1 LTAVRNRSNPDDLS
15 LPVASSKSPVIED
28 HGRPEIIQQ
37 IFHGRESE
45 FRDFVQNAVVP
56 MHWVGADGTILWA
69 NKAELALLGY
79 SWNEYVG
86 RPIAEFHADQGAIE
100 DILGR
105 LGKRED
111 LQGYRAKLRCKDG
124 STRVVRIYSNVFAE
138 RNEFVH
144 TRCFTID
151 VTDRERSEARIAAQ
165 LAVTRLLAF
174 PGSLREITDS
184 VLETICGVSDCNI
197 GAIWE
202 VDREKQEIRCVRI
215 WPQATHNFDRFEE
228 VTISTRFNKGVG
240 LPGRVWETNEPAWI
254 SDLTVD
260 DNFPRKNAAHGEGLK
275 SAFAFPI
282 SVKQNVLGV
291 IEFYSRRALEPDQE
305 FITMMAAIGIQIG
318 QFIERHEESDAKNKL
333 AAIVESSDDAI
344 VSKDLKGV
352 VTSWNKAAELTF
364 GYTAAE
370 MIGRPITTIIPTELL
385 DDEPKILARIQAGR
399 KIDHFETI
407 RVKKNGDRINV
418 SLTISPV
425 KDQNGKIIGAA
436 KIVRDVT
443 EQRKLE
449 AALHTSERLAS
460 VGRLAATVAHEINNP
475 LEAVTNYIYLAKQ
488 QPNLPEE
495 IRSYLSSADRE
506 LGRVAHIARQTL
518 GFYRDNSRPIEV
530 SIADVIN
537 DVLAIYERKA
547 IYKQL
552 ELHREIA
559 PGLKIHTFQGDL
571 KQMLSNLIANSIDAS
586 KDCGK
591 IFIRARGSKDLVTG
605 QQGIR
610 ITVADT
616 GVGIAEAD
624 KSKVFDPFFTTKK
637 EVGTG
642 LGLWITKDIL
652 TRKGGSIHFRSRTS
666 DPTGT
671 VMSIFIPT
679 LVEEPVGQISRN

>member
-1 LTAVRNRSNPDDLS
+1 LTAVRNRSRARDISFPLG
-15 LPVASSKSPVIED
+15 KSEAATSQPHTVGDTD
-28 HGRPEIIQQ
+28 HKVFDERQAEL
-37 IFHGRESE
+37 
-45 FRDFVQNAVVP
+45 RDFVENAVVP

-69 NKAELALLGY
+69 NPAELALLGY
-79 SWNEYVG
+79 SWDEYVG
-86 RPIAEFHADQGAIE
+86 RPIAEFHADQDAIN
-100 DILGR
+100 DILQR

-124 STRVVRIYSNVFAE
+124 STRVVRIYSNVLSGQD
-138 RNEFVH
+138 EFVH

-151 VTDRERSEARIAAQ
+151 VTERERSEARIAAQ
-165 LAVTRLLAF
+165 LAVTRVLAF

-184 VLETICGVSDCNI
+184 VLETICGVSDCNV

-202 VDREKQEIRCVRI
+202 VDNKKQEIRCLRVWHPSI
-215 WPQATHNFDRFEE
+215 DKFDRFEE
-228 VTISTRFNKGVG
+228 ATASTHFSKGVG
-240 LPGRVWETNEPAWI
+240 LPGRVWEMNEPAWI
-254 SDLTVD
+254 SDLTMD
-260 DNFPRKNAAHGEGLK
+260 DNFPRKNAAQGEGLR

-282 SVKQNVLGV
+282 CVKQNVVGV

-318 QFIERHEESDAKNKL
+318 QFIERQEESDAKNKL

-344 VSKDLKGV
+344 VSKDLNGV

-385 DDEPKILARIQAGR
+385 DDEPEILARIQAGK

-475 LEAVTNYIYLAKQ
+475 LEAVTNYIYLAKE
-488 QPNLPEE
+488 QPNLPEN

-518 GFYRDNSRPIEV
+518 GFYRDNSRPVEV

-547 IYKQL
+547 FYKQL

-559 PGLKIHTFQGDL
+559 PDLKICTFQGDL
-571 KQMLSNLIANSIDAS
+571 KQMLSTLIANSIDAS
-586 KDCGK
+586 RDGGK
-591 IFIRARGSKDLVTG
+591 IFIRARASRDLVTG

-624 KSKVFDPFFTTKK
+624 KPKVFDPFFTTKK

-652 TRKGGSIHFRSRTS
+652 TRKGGRIHFRSRTS
-666 DPTGT
+666 NPSGT

-679 LVEEPVGQISRN
+679 LPDV